1 MRENGG
7 REASRKR
14 GKKKTLEF
22 DANELEVFHT
32 LQGTS
37 VNPQASTYATRP
49 QNYVVIRGGGCMIFV
64 KFSQFRIDY
73 IIITHRRKTLFKV
86 RYET

>member
-14 GKKKTLEF
+14 GEKKTLEF

-37 VNPQASTYATRP
+37 VNPQTSMLL
-49 QNYVVIRGGGCMIFV
+49 VHKMIRSSLMII
-64 KFSQFRIDY
+64 KFSQFRIDD
-73 IIITHRRKTLFKV
+73 IIIAHRRKTLFKV

>member
-1 MRENGG
+1 MRKNGG

-14 GKKKTLEF
+14 GEKKTLEF

-37 VNPQASTYATRP
+37 VNPQASMLLVHKIMKSSDGT
-49 QNYVVIRGGGCMIFV
+49 
-64 KFSQFRIDY
+64 
-73 IIITHRRKTLFKV
+73 
-86 RYET
+86 

>member
-1 MRENGG
+1 MRKNGG

-14 GKKKTLEF
+14 GEKKTLEF

-37 VNPQASTYATRP
+37 VNPQASMLLGHKIMLSVGT
-49 QNYVVIRGGGCMIFV
+49 C
-64 KFSQFRIDY
+64 
-73 IIITHRRKTLFKV
+73 TLRAYDV
-86 RYET
+86 R